1 MHLAER
7 AGRWSAAHWKTA
19 TFGWLALVAAAV
31 VIGGVVG
38 THALSPAEETS
49 GDSARAEQILAD
61 AGFGTPAGESVVV
74 RSDTATAASPAL
86 RTAVSGVLHRLART
100 PHVEHLHRAAV
111 SADRHAVLVSF
122 DVDGDPNTADQRVGP
137 ALDAVAAVQRDNPR
151 LTVAEFG
158 LASGNKAGNEVIGHD
173 LRHAELLSVPATF
186 LVLLLAFG
194 AFAAAGLPV
203 LLAFSAVLGTI
214 GTGALVS
221 HLVHASDTTSSV
233 VLLMGM
239 AVGVDYSLFYLKRE
253 REERS
258 RGRGER
264 ESLLVAAATSGRAVL
279 VSGLTVVVGCAGM
292 LLSGSNEFVSIGV
305 GAMLVVLVAMVGSLT
320 VLPALLGKLGD
331 RVDRGIVAV
340 SAATAMRL
348 LRREPRV
355 LRRLRDRR
363 TLLQRVKGGAGGE
376 SRVWGVLLR
385 PALRRP
391 RTAALA
397 ATALLVVLAL
407 PLLRIHTAQPGVHAF
422 PQDLP
427 IVKAYQAID
436 RSFPGSP
443 GPAVVVLRAPSID
456 APAVRHAV
464 SQLKHRALASGVMHA
479 PIVETVNPDRTV
491 ARIDVPLDGNGT
503 DGASTH
509 ALGVLRQ
516 DVLPAT
522 LGTLPDAAYGVTG
535 DAAQNA
541 DFGSALR
548 THTPLVLAVVLVV
561 AFVVLLLAFGSLV
574 VPLTAIALNLLSV
587 GAAYGVLVW
596 VFQDGHLHGLL
607 GFQPTGAVV
616 TWLPLFLFTVL
627 FGLSMDYHVFIVS
640 RIREL
645 AARGMPTEEAV
656 ARGIRST
663 AATVTSAAA
672 VMVAVFSI
680 FALTRTL
687 ILKELGVG
695 LAVAILLDATIVRA
709 VLLPAVMTVLGE
721 RNWYLPGR
729 LGWLPRLRLDDAP
742 APVLD

>member
-1 MHLAER
+1 
-7 AGRWSAAHWKTA
+7 
-19 TFGWLALVAAAV
+19 
-31 VIGGVVG
+31 
-38 THALSPAEETS
+38 
-49 GDSARAEQILAD
+49 
-61 AGFGTPAGESVVV
+61 
-74 RSDTATAASPAL
+74 
-86 RTAVSGVLHRLART
+86 
-100 PHVEHLHRAAV
+100 
-111 SADRHAVLVSF
+111 
-122 DVDGDPNTADQRVGP
+122 
-137 ALDAVAAVQRDNPR
+137 
-151 LTVAEFG
+151 
-158 LASGNKAGNEVIGHD
+158 
-173 LRHAELLSVPATF
+173 
-186 LVLLLAFG
+186 
-194 AFAAAGLPV
+194 
-203 LLAFSAVLGTI
+203 
-214 GTGALVS
+214 
-221 HLVHASDTTSSV
+221 
-233 VLLMGM
+233 MGM

-264 ESLLVAAATSGRAVL
+264 ESLLAAAATSGRAVL
-279 VSGLTVVVGCAGM
+279 VSGVTVVVGCAGM
-292 LLSGSNEFVSIGV
+292 VLSGANDFVSIGV

-331 RVDRGIVAV
+331 RVDRGVVSVA
-340 SAATAMRL
+340 AAGLMRV

-363 TLLQRVKGGAGGE
+363 TLLQRAKAAGNGE
-376 SRVWGVLLR
+376 SRLWGVLLR

-391 RTAALA
+391 RTAATA
-397 ATALLVVLAL
+397 AVVLLVALAL
-407 PLLRIHTAQPGVHAF
+407 PLLRIHTAQPGVDAF

-427 IVKAYQAID
+427 IVKAYKAID

-443 GPAVVVLRAPSID
+443 GPAEVVLRAPSVD
-456 APAVRHAV
+456 APSVRRAVAELRR
-464 SQLKHRALASGVMHA
+464 RALASGVMHA
-479 PIVETVNPDRTV
+479 PIVETVNPSRTV
-491 ARIDVPLDGNGT
+491 ARIDVPLAGNGT
-503 DGASTH
+503 DHASVH

-516 DVLPAT
+516 DVLPAS
-522 LGTLPDAAYGVTG
+522 LGTLPHAAYGVTG
-535 DAAQNA
+535 DTATSA

-548 THTPLVLAVVLVV
+548 THTPLVFAFVLVV

-607 GFQPTGAVV
+607 GFQPAGSVV

-645 AARGMPTEEAV
+645 AARGVPTEEAV

-672 VMVAVFSI
+672 VMIAVFSI
-680 FALTRTL
+680 FALTRPL
-687 ILKELGVG
+687 FLKELGVG
-695 LAVAILLDATIVRA
+695 LAVAILLDATVVRA

-721 RNWYLPGR
+721 RNWYLPRR
-729 LGWLPRLRLDDAP
+729 LGWLPRLRLDETP

>member
-1 MHLAER
+1 
-7 AGRWSAAHWKTA
+7 
-19 TFGWLALVAAAV
+19 V
-31 VIGGVVG
+31 
-38 THALSPAEETS
+38 
-49 GDSARAEQILAD
+49 
-61 AGFGTPAGESVVV
+61 
-74 RSDTATAASPAL
+74 
-86 RTAVSGVLHRLART
+86 
-100 PHVEHLHRAAV
+100 
-111 SADRHAVLVSF
+111 
-122 DVDGDPNTADQRVGP
+122 
-137 ALDAVAAVQRDNPR
+137 
-151 LTVAEFG
+151 
-158 LASGNKAGNEVIGHD
+158 
-173 LRHAELLSVPATF
+173 
-186 LVLLLAFG
+186 
-194 AFAAAGLPV
+194 
-203 LLAFSAVLGTI
+203 
-214 GTGALVS
+214 
-221 HLVHASDTTSSV
+221 
-233 VLLMGM
+233 
-239 AVGVDYSLFYLKRE
+239 
-253 REERS
+253 
-258 RGRGER
+258 
-264 ESLLVAAATSGRAVL
+264 
-279 VSGLTVVVGCAGM
+279 TVVVGCAGM
-292 LLSGSNEFVSIGV
+292 VLSGANDFVSIGV

-331 RVDRGIVAV
+331 RVDRGVVSVA
-340 SAATAMRL
+340 AAGLMRV

-363 TLLQRVKGGAGGE
+363 TLLQRAKAGGDGE
-376 SRVWGVLLR
+376 SRLWGVLLR

-391 RTAALA
+391 RTAAA
-397 ATALLVVLAL
+397 AAVALLVVLAL
-407 PLLRIHTAQPGVHAF
+407 PLFRIHTAQPGVDAF

-427 IVKAYQAID
+427 IVKAYKAID

-443 GPAVVVLRAPSID
+443 GPAEVVLRAPSVD

-464 SQLKHRALASGVMHA
+464 AELKRRALASGVMHA
-479 PIVETVNPDRTV
+479 PIVETVNPSRTV

-503 DGASTH
+503 DHASVH

-516 DVLPAT
+516 DVLPAS
-522 LGTLPDAAYGVTG
+522 LGTLPHAAYGVTG
-535 DAAQNA
+535 DTATSA

-548 THTPLVLAVVLVV
+548 THTPLVFAFVLVV
-561 AFVVLLLAFGSLV
+561 AFVVLLLAFGSIV

-607 GFQPTGAVV
+607 GFQPTGSVV

-645 AARGMPTEEAV
+645 AARGVPTEEAV

-695 LAVAILLDATIVRA
+695 LAVAILLDATVVRA

-721 RNWYLPGR
+721 RNWYLPRR
-729 LGWLPRLRLDDAP
+729 LGWLPRLRLDEAP